1 MSVAGNAE
9 TSTTAKA
16 DIIKKFRLKDTDTGS
31 PEVQIALLTQRIQT
45 LATHFE
51 SHAKDRHSNRGML
64 ALVSKRKRLL
74 QYLKTENAERYKAV
88 INSLGLRK

>member
-1 MSVAGNAE
+1 MSVAENAQIP
-9 TSTTAKA
+9 SSKA
-16 DIIKKFRLKDTDTGS
+16 EMIKKFRIKESDTGS

-45 LATHFE
+45 LSQHFE
-51 SHAKDRHSNRGML
+51 SHSNDLHSNRGML

-88 INSLGLRK
+88 INALGLRK